1 MQYYTIP
8 RNTVQPE
15 TPQKQSLDTQV
26 VRENE
31 NVTLGC
37 DATGYPK
44 VGFQWIYSYLYLIL
58 SYLILSYLSKAPY
71 CLEERGWRGYCD
83 RWEKGEKKYLKIRR
97 ELLFVCRWTLL
108 RERSWRWRRYRG
120 STWAIISASQGEEL
134 FQFRV
139 FLNCCLIFFY
149 SATGSH
155 PLQATDSLWRCN
167 VSGKNICFEFPTEY
181 IFNSSPT
188 HVLDTKPAGGSL

>member
-44 VGFQWIYSYLYLIL
+44 VGFQFIYIL
-58 SYLILSYLSKAPY
+58 SYLIYPKPHIV
-71 CLEERGWRGYCD
+71 WRRED
-83 RWEKGEKKYLKIRR
+83 GEDIVIGGKKVKKYLKIRR
-97 ELLFVCRWTLL
+97 ELLFV
-108 RERSWRWRRYRG
+108 RR
-120 STWAIISASQGEEL
+120 
-134 FQFRV
+134 
-139 FLNCCLIFFY
+139 
-149 SATGSH
+149 
-155 PLQATDSLWRCN
+155 
-167 VSGKNICFEFPTEY
+167 
-181 IFNSSPT
+181 
-188 HVLDTKPAGGSL
+188 